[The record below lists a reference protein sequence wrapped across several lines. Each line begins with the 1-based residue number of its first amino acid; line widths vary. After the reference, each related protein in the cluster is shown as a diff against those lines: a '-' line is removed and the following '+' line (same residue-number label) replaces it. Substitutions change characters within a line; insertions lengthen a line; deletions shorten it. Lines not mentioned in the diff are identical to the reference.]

1 MKAMARLLWL
11 VVLILPMILL
21 LPIGIICIALGLA
34 EGGRYD

>member
-1 MKAMARLLWL
+1 MARLLWL

>member
-11 VVLILPMILL
+11 VVLILPMVLL
-21 LPIGIICIALGLA
+21 LPIGIVCIILGL